1 MIQSISY
8 NLTDKE
14 STLLKVSAKMF
25 EERYKFMY
33 FIERRGIRSL
43 IDPDSNEYK
52 LALSGFPKTEEG
64 EIQKIW
70 YKLLYI
76 MSALHNQIDF
86 KALIHENV
94 KKMTRSEYKYDYYE
108 ECVKYALAE
117 YILFLRTGSCT
128 CYDFQSEL
136 VENMTID
143 EMVDL
148 LSDELYLRTN
158 FYKNNNKDEMIVEIA
173 TIHYNYD
180 EIYEEYGID
189 KKRDYNPEDE
199 DYPSYEKYI
208 KYITKYEHTK
218 CLIRYRQMIASMY
231 AK

>member
-8 NLTDKE
+8 NMTDKE
-14 STLLKVSAKMF
+14 STLLKVSTKKFKERSFF
-25 EERYKFMY
+25 ESLS
-33 FIERRGIRSL
+33 IRSL
-43 IDPDSNEYK
+43 IDPGSNEYK
-52 LALSGFPKTEEG
+52 LELSGFPETEEG

-70 YKLLYI
+70 YKLLHI
-76 MSALHNQIDF
+76 ISAFCNHIDF

-94 KKMTRSEYKYDYYE
+94 ERMPRSYKDYDKD
-108 ECVKYALAE
+108 VKIALAE
-117 YILFLRTGSCT
+117 YILFLRVGYLD
-128 CYDFQSEL
+128 YDLESEL

-143 EMVDL
+143 SMVDL
-148 LSDELYLRTN
+148 LSGELYCRTN
-158 FYKNNNKDEMIVEIA
+158 FYNNKDEMIVEIA
-173 TIHYNYD
+173 TIHYDYD
-180 EIYEEYGID
+180 EIYKEYGID

-208 KYITKYEHTK
+208 QYITKYEHTK

>member
-8 NLTDKE
+8 NMTDKE
-14 STLLKVSAKMF
+14 STLLKVSTKKFKERSFF
-25 EERYKFMY
+25 ESLS
-33 FIERRGIRSL
+33 IRSL
-43 IDPDSNEYK
+43 IDPGSDEYK
-52 LALSGFPKTEEG
+52 LDLSGFPETEEG

-70 YKLLYI
+70 YKLLHI
-76 MSALHNQIDF
+76 ISAFCNHIDF

-94 KKMTRSEYKYDYYE
+94 ERMTRSYKNYDKY
-108 ECVKYALAE
+108 VKRALAE
-117 YILFLRTGSCT
+117 YILFLRTGYPD
-128 CYDFQSEL
+128 YDLEYEL

-148 LSDELYLRTN
+148 LSGELYLRTN

-173 TIHYNYD
+173 TIHYDYD

-199 DYPSYEKYI
+199 DYLSYEKYI
-208 KYITKYEHTK
+208 QYITKYEHTK
-218 CLIRYRQMIASMY
+218 CLIRYRQMMASMY

>member
-8 NLTDKE
+8 NMTDKE
-14 STLLKVSAKMF
+14 STLLKVSTKKFKERSFF
-25 EERYKFMY
+25 ESLS
-33 FIERRGIRSL
+33 IRSL
-43 IDPDSNEYK
+43 IDPGSDEYK
-52 LALSGFPKTEEG
+52 LDLSGFPETEEG

-70 YKLLYI
+70 YKLLHI
-76 MSALHNQIDF
+76 ISAFCNHIDF

-94 KKMTRSEYKYDYYE
+94 ERMTRSYKNYDKY
-108 ECVKYALAE
+108 VKRALAE
-117 YILFLRTGSCT
+117 YILFLRTGYPD
-128 CYDFQSEL
+128 YDLECEL

-148 LSDELYLRTN
+148 LSGELYLRTN

-173 TIHYNYD
+173 TIHYDYD

-199 DYPSYEKYI
+199 DYPIYEEYI
-208 KYITKYEHTK
+208 KYITTAEHTER
-218 CLIRYRQMIASMY
+218 LINHRRMIASMW
-231 AK
+231 AR

>member
-8 NLTDKE
+8 NMTDKE
-14 STLLKVSAKMF
+14 STLLKVSTKKFKERSFF
-25 EERYKFMY
+25 ESLS
-33 FIERRGIRSL
+33 IRSL
-43 IDPDSNEYK
+43 IDPGSDEYK
-52 LALSGFPKTEEG
+52 LDLSGFPKTEEG

-70 YKLLYI
+70 YKLLHI
-76 MSALHNQIDF
+76 ISAFCNHIDF

-94 KKMTRSEYKYDYYE
+94 ERMTRSYKNYDRY
-108 ECVKYALAE
+108 VKSALAE
-117 YILFLRTGSCT
+117 YILFLRTGSHT
-128 CYDFQSEL
+128 CYDQHFEL

-148 LSDELYLRTN
+148 LSGELYLRTN
-158 FYKNNNKDEMIVEIA
+158 FYNNNNKDEMIVEIA
-173 TIHYNYD
+173 TIHYDYD

-199 DYPSYEKYI
+199 DYLSYEKYI
-208 KYITKYEHTK
+208 QYITKYEHTK
-218 CLIRYRQMIASMY
+218 CLIRYRQMMASMY